1 MIILLLYMYKPPSE
15 ILESVINSLEISKYK
30 FAKEIGLSSPDHLYK
45 MLNGNQKPN
54 WETLRKI
61 IERFPHLNDRFLLRG
76 EGEVLGNDDV
86 TNPISVEAN
95 VLAKVDEKPDISV
108 NQNIAQVQ
116 LAERDELIKQL
127 RDENAFLRSLIKK

>member
-1 MIILLLYMYKPPSE
+1 MYKPPSV

-76 EGEVLGNDDV
+76 EGEVLGNSDTKNHISIDADV
-86 TNPISVEAN
+86 T
-95 VLAKVDEKPDISV
+95 AKVDEKSDSIT
-108 NQNIAQVQ
+108 NQSIAQIQ

>member
-1 MIILLLYMYKPPSE
+1 MYKPPSE

-76 EGEVLGNDDV
+76 EGEVQGNSDA
-86 TNPISVEAN
+86 TNHTSVDADMP
-95 VLAKVDEKPDISV
+95 AKIDNNSNSITS
-108 NQNIAQVQ
+108 QSIAQIQ
-116 LAERDELIKQL
+116 LTERDELIKQL

>member
-1 MIILLLYMYKPPSE
+1 MYKPPSE

-76 EGEVLGNDDV
+76 EGEVQGNSDA
-86 TNPISVEAN
+86 TNHTSVDADMP
-95 VLAKVDEKPDISV
+95 AKIDNNSKSITS
-108 NQNIAQVQ
+108 QSIAQIQ
-116 LAERDELIKQL
+116 LTERDELIKQL

>member
-1 MIILLLYMYKPPSE
+1 MYKPPSE
-15 ILESVINSLEISKYK
+15 ILESVINALEISKYK

-76 EGEVLGNDDV
+76 EGEVLGNSDAI
-86 TNPISVEAN
+86 NHISVEDD
-95 VLAKVDEKPDISV
+95 VPAKVDEKPNSIT
-108 NQNIAQVQ
+108 NQSIAQIQ